1 LIIKDALTHAHEFG
15 ELSLYVHIPFC
26 VKKCD
31 YCDFYSQTEIRKEL
45 IDAYVNNVCRE
56 IDHLSDIYAKAF
68 YTIFIGGGNPGLLGV
83 ENLLRIVHASSKNGS
98 SQEMTIEMNPDTLNL
113 DMLENTVSYI
123 DRISLGVQSLHTKN
137 LLMIGRNT
145 TRERTLSGLSA
156 FSSFR
161 DNFSLNID
169 LIQGI
174 PEQGFTDTIEDIEQ
188 IYSLVR
194 PDHLSLYDLII
205 EDGTPLKK
213 RLYRQ
218 GKLHTDNN
226 GNVLIDIAS
235 SEELLRSL
243 GYSHYEISN
252 YAQPDKECLHNSHYW
267 KMLPY
272 IGIGAGAVSTLYT
285 EEGPMRITGS
295 KNMLAYAYEN
305 TLFSDKIY
313 TANMLSA
320 KEFLEEILIMG
331 LRTDRGVSLGRV
343 KRIFGMDL
351 LKLLE
356 TSLQTWNERG
366 CITSTEKHLAV
377 TKEGMR
383 TLNTILIDMFVDID
397 SYEGSYHMVL
407 DTSF

>member
-1 LIIKDALTHAHEFG
+1 MIIKDALTHAHEFG